1 MKSKL
6 KYINKLEKKIK
17 YDFNNKDLLEEAL
30 THSSFKNNSN
40 SNQERLEFLGDRVL
54 GLVIAEFLFQN
65 FLSER
70 EGVLTNKFRY
80 LVQNKQ
86 CTKIAEKLDII
97 SYLQLGNSEKN
108 KTTHS
113 ILADSMEALLGAVY
127 LDGGYDVSKK
137 VILSLWDEYLN
148 NDEILNAT
156 VSSKNILQEYLHAN
170 SFSDASYSVIS
181 KDGEDH
187 KPSFLV
193 EVSVDKIGK
202 VNALGKSIKEAEIN
216 AAKKFIDEFEIG

>member
-6 KYINKLEKKIK
+6 KYINNLEQKINYNFK
-17 YDFNNKDLLEEAL
+17 NKDLLEEAL
-30 THSSFKNNSN
+30 THSSFKNKSN

-65 FLSER
+65 FLNER
-70 EGVLTNKFRY
+70 EGILTNKFRY
-80 LVQNKQ
+80 LIQNKQ
-86 CTKIAEKLDII
+86 CAKIAEKLDII
-97 SYLQLGNSEKN
+97 NYLKLGNSEKN
-108 KTTHS
+108 KITNS
-113 ILADSMEALLGAVY
+113 ILADSIEALLGAIY
-127 LDGGYDVSKK
+127 LDGGHDQSKK
-137 VILSLWDEYLN
+137 VILSLWGEYLD
-148 NDEILNAT
+148 NDEMFNAT

-170 SFSDASYSVIS
+170 SFSEAVYLIIS

>member
-80 LVQNKQ
+80 LVQNKK
-86 CTKIAEKLDII
+86 CTEIAEKLDII

-170 SFSDASYSVIS
+170 SFSEASYSVIS

>member
-1 MKSKL
+1 MKSKI

-170 SFSDASYSVIS
+170 SFSEASYSVIS

>member
-137 VILSLWDEYLN
+137 VILSLWGEYLN

-170 SFSDASYSVIS
+170 SFSEASYSVIS

>member
-170 SFSDASYSVIS
+170 SFSEASYSVIS